1 MKRKPNLHFSCVLL
15 LLVAETVQGVTPDLG
30 SVASTKLAQMVG
42 HLTEPGRFRMIV
54 IPGGKDSSLPSKT
67 STLPA
72 GSIPIPDDEPDEVC
86 LAGFKTASQ
95 IARDAVGKTNSATR
109 CPPDLLSLT
118 DPSRWHNS
126 RFSARSAVGRNQTLF
141 HSVCCLTC

>member
-1 MKRKPNLHFSCVLL
+1 MKRKPNLHFFCVLL

-30 SVASTKLAQMVG
+30 SVTSTKLAQMVG
-42 HLTEPGRFRMIV
+42 HLTEPGRFRRISF
-54 IPGGKDSSLPSKT
+54 PGVKDSSLPSNT

-95 IARDAVGKTNSATR
+95 IARDAVGKTKSAMR
-109 CPPDLLSLT
+109 CPADLLSLT
-118 DPSRWHNS
+118 DLARCHNS
-126 RFSARSAVGRNQTLF
+126 RLSARFVVGRNQPLF
-141 HSVCCLTC
+141 HSICCLTC